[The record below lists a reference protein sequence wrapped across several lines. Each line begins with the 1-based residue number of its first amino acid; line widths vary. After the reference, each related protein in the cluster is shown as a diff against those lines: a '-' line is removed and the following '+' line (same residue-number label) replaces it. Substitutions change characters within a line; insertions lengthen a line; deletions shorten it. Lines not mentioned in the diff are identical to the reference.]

1 MKVLKFGGSSVAKP
15 ENIVKIKNI
24 ISKYNDPIILVVSAF
39 GGVTDLLLQAGSLAS
54 AQDQKYKEILHT
66 LEERHLATVKELIPV
81 TTQSKVLS
89 KVKSEFNVLET
100 LLEGAYFIGEI
111 TPKLS
116 DKIVSYGELL
126 SSYIISEYLINE
138 KLDAVFKDSR
148 ELIITHKLNG
158 KNVVN
163 FTKTNANCEEF
174 FNSSKKTGFSLP
186 RIYSH
191 IGRRHI
197 YYVRPWWFRLYRC
210 YLCCCGRCRYFGN
223 MDRCEW
229 YVYS

>member
-24 ISKYNDPIILVVSAF
+24 ISKYNDHIILVVSAF
-39 GGVTDLLLQAGSLAS
+39 GGVTDLLLQAGALAS
-54 AQDQKYKEILHT
+54 AQDKKYKEVLNT
-66 LEERHLATVKELIPV
+66 LEERHLSAVKELIPV

-100 LLEGAYFIGEI
+100 LLEGAFFIGEI

-126 SSYIISEYLINE
+126 SSYIISEFLINE
-138 KLDAVFKDSR
+138 QLNASFKDSR

-163 FTKTNANCEEF
+163 FKVTNANCAHY
-174 FNSSKKTGFSLP
+174 FNS
-186 RIYSH
+186 
-191 IGRRHI
+191 
-197 YYVRPWWFRLYRC
+197 
-210 YLCCCGRCRYFGN
+210 
-223 MDRCEW
+223 
-229 YVYS
+229 

>member
-174 FNSSKKTGFSLP
+174 FNSSKYSFGGISL
-186 RIYSH
+186 SQ
-191 IGRRHI
+191 
-197 YYVRPWWFRLYRC
+197 FFAFFNSL
-210 YLCCCGRCRYFGN
+210 
-223 MDRCEW
+223 
-229 YVYS
+229 